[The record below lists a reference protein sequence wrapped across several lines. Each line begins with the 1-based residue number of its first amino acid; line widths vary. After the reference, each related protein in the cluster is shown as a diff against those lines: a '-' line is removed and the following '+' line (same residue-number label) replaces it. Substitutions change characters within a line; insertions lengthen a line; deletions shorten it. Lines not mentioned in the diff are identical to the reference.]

1 MAPAITHFLV
11 GAAIALSVAAPL
23 VLRYDID
30 REHAIWL
37 VPLGGI
43 WGLVP
48 DAHHIAPIYAET
60 LYAFHNS
67 PWADVFGLHYTL
79 DRPTVRAR
87 YYASVFG
94 AIVAFS
100 LATGAFWTTG
110 RIRRFGL
117 AARRPLERA
126 FGVAYATIVATGL
139 ATLALWVTVS
149 VQGAF
154 PSVAGLVGRR
164 GALVGG
170 LLVIGAGSALGVV
183 WTALLEVG
191 RPGSVGSPRA
201 MAVTGGVIG
210 IAIWAVGV
218 GGVLPLLIGR
228 SVPLV
233 HLGALGALCVYGSV
247 FGGVYGVVR
256 GAFAVGEGSGV
267 GRDWE

>member
-43 WGLVP
+43 WGLAP

-87 YYASVFG
+87 YYAGVFG

-100 LATGAFWTTG
+100 LATGAFWSAG
-110 RIRRFGL
+110 RIRRLGL
-117 AARRPLERA
+117 TARRPLERA

-154 PSVAGLVGRR
+154 PSVAGLIGRSSTLIGGLVVIGC
-164 GALVGG
+164 GALMGMLWGTILEWGLAESVSFDPRSTAIVGG
-170 LLVIGAGSALGVV
+170 V
-183 WTALLEVG
+183 
-191 RPGSVGSPRA
+191 
-201 MAVTGGVIG
+201 
-210 IAIWAVGV
+210 VGV
-218 GGVLPLLIGR
+218 GVWIVGVGVVLPLIFDR
-228 SVPLV
+228 PVPFL
-233 HLGALGALCVYGSV
+233 HFGALGSLIAYGIGFGVVYGL
-247 FGGVYGVVR
+247 VR
-256 GAFAVGEGSGV
+256 GAFSSVESV
-267 GRDWE
+267 PSSR

>member
-11 GAAIALSVAAPL
+11 GAAILLSIAVPIAM
-23 VLRYDID
+23 RYDVD

-43 WGLVP
+43 WGLAP

-87 YYASVFG
+87 YYESVFG

-170 LLVIGAGSALGVV
+170 LLVIGTGAALGML
-183 WTALLEVG
+183 WTTLLEVG
-191 RPGSVGSPRA
+191 RPGFVTSPRA
-201 MAVTGGVIG
+201 MAVTGGGIG
-210 IAIWAVGV
+210 IAIWAVGIA
-218 GGVLPLLIGR
+218 GMLPLVVGR

-233 HLGALGALCVYGSV
+233 HLGALGALVVYGIV
-247 FGGVYGVVR
+247 FGAVYGVVR
-256 GAFAVGEGSGV
+256 GAFGLEGGGSSYM
-267 GRDWE
+267 